1 MLIRVIAVFA
11 LSFLIFPAHA
21 LEDVPP
27 AVPPPTV
34 QAEALP
40 LPPPKQ
46 VKKAPVV
53 KKVIQKTEKPKL
65 APKSVV
71 FTPPIKPVVMS
82 KGKGFYVLE
91 LFSSQACT
99 FCPKADAMMEA
110 YASQPHMIALS
121 CHIDYF
127 DVKAGSLS
135 LPVCSARQGAYE
147 LSLGGGPKYTPQMV
161 VNGRVDAI
169 GYLPKKIAE
178 AFAVVRKSPISALPI
193 ERISGGLYRADLPAL
208 AADQYNVWLFVY
220 QKPKTVSVKDGGNKG
235 KSLTYYNVV
244 SKAGFLGKWDGGA
257 RALKFDAKLN
267 KESKGFALLVQR
279 ASDNDVVLAAKVE

>member
-1 MLIRVIAVFA
+1 MLIKVIAVFA

-46 VKKAPVV
+46 VKKAPIKTFVPKA
-53 KKVIQKTEKPKL
+53 KKAKP

-71 FTPPIKPVVMS
+71 FTPPIKPVTMP

-99 FCPKADAMMEA
+99 FCPKADAMMKA
-110 YASQPHMIALS
+110 YANQPHMIALS

-135 LPVCSARQGAYE
+135 LPICSARQGAYE
-147 LSLGGGPKYTPQMV
+147 LSLDIGPKYTPQMV

-169 GYLPKKIAE
+169 GYLPKEIAK
-178 AFAVVRKSPISALPI
+178 AFAQVRRSPITSLPV
-193 ERISGGLYRADLPAL
+193 ERISGGLYRANLPAIE
-208 AADQYNVWLFVY
+208 AGQYNVWLFVY
-220 QKPKTVSVKDGGNKG
+220 QQPKTVAVKDGGNRG
-235 KSLTYYNVV
+235 KNLTYYNVV
-244 SKAGFLGKWDGGA
+244 SKVGFLGKWDGA
-257 RALKFDAKLN
+257 AKALKFDAKLN
-267 KESKGFALLVQR
+267 EDSKGFALLVQR
-279 ASDNDVVLAAKVE
+279 ASDNGVVLAAKVE